1 MSLLAAYLQLQLLW
15 VYSEYEHSNHCAS
28 SKSTH
33 AVAVNYPQR
42 GVASKVS
49 LDAPSAQPTER
60 TRST

>member
-15 VYSEYEHSNHCAS
+15 VYNEYAHSNHCAS
-28 SKSTH
+28 PEWQS
-33 AVAVNYPQR
+33 AVAVNILQQ

-49 LDAPSAQPTER
+49 LGAPSAQPTER